1 MKVTGIET
9 HHAAAQ
15 GRPWILIKVLTD
27 EGIHGWGE
35 ATLEGKEGA
44 VIAAVDELAR

>member
-1 MKVTGIET
+1 MKITGIET
-9 HHAAAQ
+9 HYAAAK

-35 ATLEGKEGA
+35 ATLEGKEG
-44 VIAAVDELAR
+44 R